1 MSGKSVA
8 NIFMARLIK
17 NEQTKR
23 YETNNLLEFFKKFF
37 DTALLHIED
46 ELSLFS
52 CAFYIL
58 GKWL

>member
-1 MSGKSVA
+1 MSGKAVA
-8 NIFMARLIK
+8 NVFIEGLVK
-17 NEQTKR
+17 NEQTKTC
-23 YETNNLLEFFKKFF
+23 EKKNLLEFFKIIF

-52 CAFYIL
+52 CPFYIL